1 MKNPTGLTIIG
12 AALAAALTGTALTPM
27 PAFADA
33 VLSGSIKSASG
44 EALGGVTVSARADGS
59 NMVTSVYT
67 DEAGNYYFPPLP
79 NAKYKVWAQAITFD
93 TGRGDVDL
101 SSAKRQDFAL
111 KPIKDFVRQLP
122 GDMILAALPDATPED
137 ANMKTIVQNNCTA
150 CHTPSYILQH
160 KFDEAGWNAI
170 INLMK
175 HVNVSGIYQG
185 AGHKASPVLDHNQKQ
200 LAAYLARARG
210 PGETSMK
217 FNLRPRP
224 SGEAAR
230 VVFTDY
236 EAPPDPD
243 VGLPYKVLTN
253 NGTDWSLGTPS
264 YVYPGFG
271 VHDAWID
278 QSGTS
283 VYFTC
288 NIPNSVLTLGKFDLK
303 TGAFKPLKVAA
314 SNGLAAPSHGITRDP
329 NGTIWFNVNPSK
341 GGLGKLDTKTDK
353 IEVFIP
359 PEGMAPTGGATTV
372 DYDGRGMIWVS
383 SPTGALR
390 FDPVAEKFTEY
401 KSPTLKGANGT
412 IGLTYGVAADRDG
425 NGYWAQMAMDT
436 VGVGDGKYGTSKEL
450 KLPPVEAVKAR
461 MSADDIAFY
470 EANGA
475 PDFSNPAPYAQGPRR
490 MGTDKNDDVLYVG
503 NSWAGTL
510 AKINTRTGETST
522 IPLPALRKPYQ
533 VAVDSNHNAWLN
545 IWMTDQVLRYD
556 PKANSFTA
564 FDIPTRGSEAR
575 YVSLYEKDGQ
585 TKVVLPSYRTRKVS
599 VMTLR
604 SEADIAAAKAQAA
617 P

>member
-1 MKNPTGLTIIG
+1 
-12 AALAAALTGTALTPM
+12 
-27 PAFADA
+27 
-33 VLSGSIKSASG
+33 
-44 EALGGVTVSARADGS
+44 
-59 NMVTSVYT
+59 
-67 DEAGNYYFPPLP
+67 
-79 NAKYKVWAQAITFD
+79 
-93 TGRGDVDL
+93 
-101 SSAKRQDFAL
+101 
-111 KPIKDFVRQLP
+111 
-122 GDMILAALPDATPED
+122 
-137 ANMKTIVQNNCTA
+137 
-150 CHTPSYILQH
+150 
-160 KFDEAGWNAI
+160 
-170 INLMK
+170 
-175 HVNVSGIYQG
+175 
-185 AGHKASPVLDHNQKQ
+185 
-200 LAAYLARARG
+200 
-210 PGETSMK
+210 
-217 FNLRPRP
+217 
-224 SGEAAR
+224 
-230 VVFTDY
+230 
-236 EAPPDPD
+236 
-243 VGLPYKVLTN
+243 
-253 NGTDWSLGTPS
+253 
-264 YVYPGFG
+264 
-271 VHDAWID
+271 
-278 QSGTS
+278 
-283 VYFTC
+283 
-288 NIPNSVLTLGKFDLK
+288 
-303 TGAFKPLKVAA
+303 
-314 SNGLAAPSHGITRDP
+314 
-329 NGTIWFNVNPSK
+329 
-341 GGLGKLDTKTDK
+341 
-353 IEVFIP
+353 
-359 PEGMAPTGGATTV
+359 
-372 DYDGRGMIWVS
+372 VS

-390 FDPVAEKFTEY
+390 FHPVAEKFTEY
-401 KSPTLKGANGT
+401 KSPTPKGANGA

-510 AKINTRTGETST
+510 AKINTHTGETST

-617 P
+617 R